1 MKKSEGT
8 GGFSISNRQVRYS
21 FWIICVAVFVFALL
35 PPDYMPTRELSFN
48 GIDKVQHVIVFG
60 GLCVIGSKGYL
71 DRSYSLMF
79 GLLMMGGTIEAGQYA
94 TGWRHM
100 EVYDFV
106 ADAGGILIGRG
117 VFHLMCQRNQTS
129 IDSA

>member
-8 GGFSISNRQVRYS
+8 GSFSISTRRVRHF
-21 FWIICVAVFVFALL
+21 FWVICMAVFVYALL
-35 PPDYMPTRELSFN
+35 PPDYLPTRELSFN
-48 GIDKVQHVIVFG
+48 WIDKVQHIIVFG
-60 GLCVIGSKGYL
+60 GLCIIGSKGYL

-79 GLLMMGGTIEAGQYA
+79 GLLMMGGTIEIAQYA

-100 EVYDFV
+100 EFYDFV

-117 VFHLMCQRNQTS
+117 VFRLMCQRNQTS

>member
-1 MKKSEGT
+1 M
-8 GGFSISNRQVRYS
+8 
-21 FWIICVAVFVFALL
+21 AAFVFALL
-35 PPDYMPTRELSFN
+35 PLDYLPTSELSFSWV
-48 GIDKVQHVIVFG
+48 DKIQHIIVFG
-60 GLCVIGSKGYL
+60 GLCIIGSKGYL

-79 GLLMMGGTIEAGQYA
+79 GLLMMGGTIEVAQYA

-100 EVYDFV
+100 DFYDFV

>member
-1 MKKSEGT
+1 MRH
-8 GGFSISNRQVRYS
+8 F
-21 FWIICVAVFVFALL
+21 FWVICMAVFIYALL
-35 PPDYMPTRELSFN
+35 PPDYLPTRELSFN
-48 GIDKVQHVIVFG
+48 WIDKVQHFIVFG

-79 GLLMMGGTIEAGQYA
+79 GLLMMGGTIEVAQYA

-117 VFHLMCQRNQTS
+117 VFRLMCQRNQTS

>member
-1 MKKSEGT
+1 M
-8 GGFSISNRQVRYS
+8 
-21 FWIICVAVFVFALL
+21 AVFVYALL
-35 PPDYMPTRELSFN
+35 PPDYLSTRELTFN
-48 GIDKVQHVIVFG
+48 WIDKVQHFVVFG

-79 GLLMMGGTIEAGQYA
+79 GLLMMGGTIEVAQYA

-100 EVYDFV
+100 EGYDFV
-106 ADAGGILIGRG
+106 ANAGGILIGRG